1 MSHPGTTA
9 IETDAVRH
17 MTDAEAR
24 KVTFGALLGTA
35 MEWYDFF
42 LFSAA
47 SALVFNIQYFAVGD
61 ATSAALASFATFGVG
76 LAARPIGALIFGRMG
91 DRVGRRKVLLITIVG
106 IGIATGLIGVLPT
119 YAAIG
124 IAAPVLLVLLRVV
137 QGLFMA
143 GEWSGAITLVVENA
157 PLERRAFYAAI
168 PQLGSPIATILS
180 SGGFFLLTLTLSQ
193 ESFDSWG
200 WRIPFLAAIPLLLV
214 ALYVRTKL
222 SESPVFRELEERNEI
237 LTSPIKTAFKEQ
249 WRQILVA
256 TMTGT
261 LGLAGFY
268 LVTTFCVWYGVNM
281 LGYSAGLMLL
291 ASLIAAAV
299 EIPVLILAGRFG
311 SKHGASRVVIWG
323 SSAAIL
329 LSLPVFLMF
338 SSGVPALVVTS
349 MVVAVSVLALPF
361 GASGAVITGLFSAK
375 TRNSGTSLANNFA
388 GMISGFIPVLTT
400 SWVAA
405 VGGHWWPAVAMLVL
419 LAVLTG
425 ISGLLAPRMSVAIPG
440 FKH

>member
-168 PQLGSPIATILS
+168 PQLVKS
-180 SGGFFLLTLTLSQ
+180 
-193 ESFDSWG
+193 
-200 WRIPFLAAIPLLLV
+200 R
-214 ALYVRTKL
+214 
-222 SESPVFRELEERNEI
+222 
-237 LTSPIKTAFKEQ
+237 
-249 WRQILVA
+249 
-256 TMTGT
+256 
-261 LGLAGFY
+261 
-268 LVTTFCVWYGVNM
+268 GV
-281 LGYSAGLMLL
+281 
-291 ASLIAAAV
+291 V
-299 EIPVLILAGRFG
+299 
-311 SKHGASRVVIWG
+311 
-323 SSAAIL
+323 
-329 LSLPVFLMF
+329 
-338 SSGVPALVVTS
+338 
-349 MVVAVSVLALPF
+349 
-361 GASGAVITGLFSAK
+361 
-375 TRNSGTSLANNFA
+375 
-388 GMISGFIPVLTT
+388 
-400 SWVAA
+400 
-405 VGGHWWPAVAMLVL
+405 
-419 LAVLTG
+419 
-425 ISGLLAPRMSVAIPG
+425 
-440 FKH
+440 